1 MLWLEHGWNYGT
13 ANLTPAEF
21 RSAFRFSFEIP
32 EPALT
37 RAAVA
42 RRPCACG
49 ARDCGGK
56 VFSTGR
62 QYVYHVLNRIS
73 DTGGG
78 SAYKRH
84 NMISNTARALAE
96 RAGVTALVG
105 GYSCVV
111 PRDPRREGG
120 TARAPTRTFGSSW
133 RAATSFG
140 ET

>member
-42 RRPCACG
+42 RRPCG
-49 ARDCGGK
+49 
-56 VFSTGR
+56 
-62 QYVYHVLNRIS
+62 
-73 DTGGG
+73 
-78 SAYKRH
+78 
-84 NMISNTARALAE
+84 
-96 RAGVTALVG
+96 
-105 GYSCVV
+105 
-111 PRDPRREGG
+111 
-120 TARAPTRTFGSSW
+120 
-133 RAATSFG
+133 G